1 MRTRTAHRLIG
12 IILLIPFV
20 GWAITGLVFFIK
32 PGYTGAYEV
41 LTPKFYPINNQVLI
55 SEHPDWLEVRYLRTI
70 LGEHLLV
77 RTDSGW
83 INLNPNDKRP
93 RSAAT
98 DDETRR
104 LVQDAFSMNPKRYG
118 QVVSVNGNT
127 VTTDTGVVITIDW
140 NRMSLQQTGKDT
152 NWIDSLYRIHYLQW
166 TGVRSIDHVV
176 GLTGIALVLILTGLG
191 ASLAFRRG

>member
-1 MRTRTAHRLIG
+1 MRTRTAHRVIG

-20 GWAITGLVFFIK
+20 GWAITALVFFIK

-55 SEHPDWLEVRYLRTI
+55 GEDPNWLEVRYLRTI
-70 LGEHLLV
+70 LGDHLLV
-77 RTDSGW
+77 RTESGW
-83 INLNPNDKRP
+83 MNLNPNDKRP

-118 QVVSVNGNT
+118 QIVSVNGNT
-127 VTTDTGVVITIDW
+127 VTTDTGVVVTIDW

-152 NWIDSLYRIHYLQW
+152 KWIDSLYRIHYLQW
-166 TGVRSIDHVV
+166 TGVRSIDRVV

-191 ASLAFRRG
+191 ASLAFRRN

>member
-1 MRTRTAHRLIG
+1 MRTRTVHRVIG

-41 LTPKFYPINNQVLI
+41 LSPRFYPINKQLLLTEDPN
-55 SEHPDWLEVRYLRTI
+55 WLEVRYLRTI
-70 LGEHLLV
+70 IGEHLLV

-83 INLNPNDKRP
+83 MNLSPNDKRP

-104 LVQDAFSMNPKRYG
+104 LVQDAFSLNPKRYG
-118 QVVSVNGNT
+118 QIVSVNGNT
-127 VTTDTGVVITIDW
+127 VTTDTGVVVTIDW

-152 NWIDSLYRIHYLQW
+152 KWIDSLYRIHYLQW
-166 TGVRSIDHVV
+166 TGVRSIDRVV

-191 ASLAFRRG
+191 ARLAFRR

>member
-1 MRTRTAHRLIG
+1 MRTRTAHRVIG
-12 IILLIPFV
+12 IILLLPFV

-55 SEHPDWLEVRYLRTI
+55 SEDPNWLEVRYLRTI

-83 INLNPNDKRP
+83 MNLNPGDKRP
-93 RSAAT
+93 RAAAT

-104 LVQDAFSMNPKRYG
+104 LLQDAFSMNPKRYG
-118 QVVSVNGNT
+118 QIVSVNGNT
-127 VTTDTGVVITIDW
+127 VTTDTGVAVTIDW
-140 NRMSLQQTGKDT
+140 NRMSLQQTGQDT
-152 NWIDSLYRIHYLQW
+152 KWIDSLYRIHYLQW

-176 GLTGIALVLILTGLG
+176 GLTGIALVLVLTGLG
-191 ASLAFRRG
+191 ASLAFRRN

>member
-1 MRTRTAHRLIG
+1 MRTRTAHRVIG

-32 PGYTGAYEV
+32 PGYTSAYEV
-41 LTPKFYPINNQVLI
+41 LTPKLYPINNRMLI
-55 SEHPDWLEVRYLRTI
+55 NENPNWLEVRYLRTI
-70 LGEHLLV
+70 LGDHLLV

-83 INLNPNDKRP
+83 VNLNPNDKRP
-93 RSAAT
+93 LPAAT

-118 QVVSVNGNT
+118 QIMSVNGNT
-127 VTTDTGVVITIDW
+127 VTTDTGVVVTIDW

-152 NWIDSLYRIHYLQW
+152 KWIDSLYRIHYLQW
-166 TGVRSIDHVV
+166 TGVRSIDRVV
-176 GLTGIALVLILTGLG
+176 GLTGIALILILTALG
-191 ASLAFRRG
+191 ASLAFRRN

>member
-1 MRTRTAHRLIG
+1 MRTRTVHRIIG

-55 SEHPDWLEVRYLRTI
+55 SENPNWLEVRYLRTI
-70 LGEHLLV
+70 LGDHLLV

-83 INLNPNDKRP
+83 LNLNPNDKRP

-104 LVQDAFSMNPKRYG
+104 LVQDAFSINPKRYG
-118 QVVSVNGNT
+118 QIASVNGNT
-127 VTTDTGVVITIDW
+127 VTTDTGVVVTIDW

-152 NWIDSLYRIHYLQW
+152 KWIDSLYRIHYLQW
-166 TGVRSIDHVV
+166 TGVRSIDRVV

-191 ASLAFRRG
+191 ASLAFKR

>member
-1 MRTRTAHRLIG
+1 MRTRTVHRVIG

-41 LTPKFYPINNQVLI
+41 LSPRFYPINKQLLLTEDPN
-55 SEHPDWLEVRYLRTI
+55 WLEVRYLRTI

-83 INLNPNDKRP
+83 MNLNPNDKRP

-104 LVQDAFSMNPKRYG
+104 LVQDAFSLNPKRYG
-118 QVVSVNGNT
+118 QIVSVNGNT
-127 VTTDTGVVITIDW
+127 VTTDTGVVVTIDW

-152 NWIDSLYRIHYLQW
+152 KWIDSLYRIHYLQW
-166 TGVRSIDHVV
+166 TGVRSIDRVV

-191 ASLAFRRG
+191 ARLAFRR

>member
-1 MRTRTAHRLIG
+1 MQTRKVHRVIG

-41 LTPKFYPINNQVLI
+41 LTPKFYPINNQLLI
-55 SEHPDWLEVRYLRTI
+55 SENPNWLEVRYLRTI
-70 LGEHLLV
+70 LGDHLLV

-83 INLNPNDKRP
+83 MNLNPNDKRP
-93 RSAAT
+93 RLAAT

-104 LVQDAFSMNPKRYG
+104 LLQDAFSMNPKRYG
-118 QVVSVNGNT
+118 QIVSVNGNT
-127 VTTDTGVVITIDW
+127 VTTDTGVVVTIDW

-152 NWIDSLYRIHYLQW
+152 KWIDSLYRIHYLQW
-166 TGVRSIDHVV
+166 TGVRSIDRVV
-176 GLTGIALVLILTGLG
+176 GLTGITLVLILTALG
-191 ASLAFRRG
+191 ASLAFRRN

>member
-1 MRTRTAHRLIG
+1 MRTRTVHRVIG

-41 LTPKFYPINNQVLI
+41 LTPKFYPINNQVRI
-55 SEHPDWLEVRYLRTI
+55 GEDPNWLEVRYLRTI
-70 LGEHLLV
+70 LGDHLLV

-83 INLNPNDKRP
+83 MNLNPNDKRP

-118 QVVSVNGNT
+118 QIVSVNGNT
-127 VTTDTGVVITIDW
+127 VTTDTGVVVTIDW
-140 NRMSLQQTGKDT
+140 NRMSLQQTGEDT
-152 NWIDSLYRIHYLQW
+152 KWIDSLYRGDCTRFNSNWPRCIF
-166 TGVRSIDHVV
+166 
-176 GLTGIALVLILTGLG
+176 GI
-191 ASLAFRRG
+191 

>member
-1 MRTRTAHRLIG
+1 MRTRTVHRVIG
-12 IILLIPFV
+12 IILLIPLV

-55 SEHPDWLEVRYLRTI
+55 SENPNWLEVRYLRTI
-70 LGEHLLV
+70 LGDHLLV
-77 RTDSGW
+77 RTESGW
-83 INLNPNDKRP
+83 MNLNPNDKRP

-118 QVVSVNGNT
+118 QIVSVNGNT
-127 VTTDTGVVITIDW
+127 VTTDTGVVVTIDW

-152 NWIDSLYRIHYLQW
+152 KWIDSLYRIHYLQW
-166 TGVRSIDHVV
+166 TGVRSIDRVV
-176 GLTGIALVLILTGLG
+176 GLTGITLVLILTGLG
-191 ASLAFRRG
+191 ASLAFRRN

>member
-1 MRTRTAHRLIG
+1 MRTRTVHRVIG

-55 SEHPDWLEVRYLRTI
+55 GEDPNWLEVRYLRTI
-70 LGEHLLV
+70 LGDHLLV

-83 INLNPNDKRP
+83 MNLNLNDKRP

-118 QVVSVNGNT
+118 QIVSVNGNT
-127 VTTDTGVVITIDW
+127 VTTDTGVVVTIDW

-152 NWIDSLYRIHYLQW
+152 KWIDSLYRIHYLQW
-166 TGVRSIDHVV
+166 TGVRSIDRVV
-176 GLTGIALVLILTGLG
+176 GLTGITLVLILTGLG
-191 ASLAFRRG
+191 ASLAFRRN

>member
-1 MRTRTAHRLIG
+1 MRTRTVHRIIG

-41 LTPKFYPINNQVLI
+41 LSPRFYPINKQLLLN
-55 SEHPDWLEVRYLRTI
+55 EDPNWLEVRYLRTI
-70 LGEHLLV
+70 LGDHLLV

-83 INLNPNDKRP
+83 MNLNPNDKRP

-118 QVVSVNGNT
+118 QIVSVNGNT
-127 VTTDTGVVITIDW
+127 VTTDTGVVITTDW

-152 NWIDSLYRIHYLQW
+152 KWIDSLYRIHYLQW
-166 TGVRSIDHVV
+166 TGVRSIDRVV

-191 ASLAFRRG
+191 ATLAFRRN

>member
-1 MRTRTAHRLIG
+1 MRTRTVHRVIG

-41 LTPKFYPINNQVLI
+41 LTPKFYPINNQVRI
-55 SEHPDWLEVRYLRTI
+55 GEDPNWLEVRYLRTI
-70 LGEHLLV
+70 LGDHLLV

-83 INLNPNDKRP
+83 MNLNPNDKRP

-118 QVVSVNGNT
+118 QIVSVNGNT
-127 VTTDTGVVITIDW
+127 VTTDTGVVVTIDW

-152 NWIDSLYRIHYLQW
+152 KWIDSLYRIHYLQW
-166 TGVRSIDHVV
+166 TGVRSIDRVV
-176 GLTGIALVLILTGLG
+176 GLTGITLVLILTGLG
-191 ASLAFRRG
+191 ASLAFRRD

>member
-1 MRTRTAHRLIG
+1 MRTRTVHRVIG
-12 IILLIPFV
+12 IILLIPLV

-55 SEHPDWLEVRYLRTI
+55 SENPNWLEVRYLRTI
-70 LGEHLLV
+70 LGDHLLV
-77 RTDSGW
+77 RTESGW
-83 INLNPNDKRP
+83 MNLNPNDKRP

-118 QVVSVNGNT
+118 QIVSVNGNT
-127 VTTDTGVVITIDW
+127 VTTDTGVVVTIDW

-152 NWIDSLYRIHYLQW
+152 KWIDSLYRIHYLQW
-166 TGVRSIDHVV
+166 TGVRSIDRVV
-176 GLTGIALVLILTGLG
+176 GLTGITLVLILTGLG
-191 ASLAFRRG
+191 ASLAFRR

>member
-1 MRTRTAHRLIG
+1 MRTRTVHRVIG

-41 LTPKFYPINNQVLI
+41 LTPKFYPIKNELLI
-55 SEHPDWLEVRYLRTI
+55 SDDPNWLEVRYLRTI
-70 LGEHLLV
+70 LGDHLLV

-83 INLNPNDKRP
+83 MNLNPDDKRP
-93 RSAAT
+93 RAAAT

-104 LVQDAFSMNPKRYG
+104 LVQDAFSMDPKRYG
-118 QVVSVNGNT
+118 QIVLVNGNT
-127 VTTDTGVVITIDW
+127 VTTDTGVVVTIDW

-152 NWIDSLYRIHYLQW
+152 KWIDRLYRIHYLQW
-166 TGVRSIDHVV
+166 TGIRGIDRVV
-176 GLTGIALVLILTGLG
+176 GLTGITLVLILTGLG
-191 ASLAFRRG
+191 ASLAFRRN

>member
-1 MRTRTAHRLIG
+1 MQTRKVHRVIG

-41 LTPKFYPINNQVLI
+41 LTPKFYPINNQLLI
-55 SEHPDWLEVRYLRTI
+55 SENPNWLEVRYLRTI
-70 LGEHLLV
+70 LGDHLLV

-83 INLNPNDKRP
+83 MNLNLNDKRP

-98 DDETRR
+98 NDEIRR

-118 QVVSVNGNT
+118 QIVSVNGNT
-127 VTTDTGVVITIDW
+127 VTTDTGVVVTIDW

-152 NWIDSLYRIHYLQW
+152 KWIDSLYRIHYLQW
-166 TGVRSIDHVV
+166 TGIKSIDRILGV
-176 GLTGIALVLILTGLG
+176 TGITLVLVLTGLG
-191 ASLAFRRG
+191 ACLAFRRH

>member
-1 MRTRTAHRLIG
+1 MRTRTVHRIIG

-41 LTPKFYPINNQVLI
+41 LSPRFYPINKQLLLTEDPN
-55 SEHPDWLEVRYLRTI
+55 WLEVRYMRTI
-70 LGEHLLV
+70 LGDHLLV

-83 INLNPNDKRP
+83 MNLNPNDKRP

-118 QVVSVNGNT
+118 QIVSVNGNT
-127 VTTDTGVVITIDW
+127 VTTDTGVVVTIDW

-152 NWIDSLYRIHYLQW
+152 KWIDSLYRIHYLQW
-166 TGVRSIDHVV
+166 TGVRSIDRVV
-176 GLTGIALVLILTGLG
+176 GLTGITLVLILTGLG
-191 ASLAFRRG
+191 ASLAFRRN

>member
-1 MRTRTAHRLIG
+1 MRTRTVNRVIG

-55 SEHPDWLEVRYLRTI
+55 GENPNWLEVRYLRTI
-70 LGEHLLV
+70 LGDHLLV
-77 RTDSGW
+77 RTESGW
-83 INLNPNDKRP
+83 MNLNPNDKRP

-118 QVVSVNGNT
+118 QIVSVNGNT
-127 VTTDTGVVITIDW
+127 VTTDTGVVVTIDW

-152 NWIDSLYRIHYLQW
+152 KWIDSLYRIHYLQW
-166 TGVRSIDHVV
+166 TGVRSIDRVV
-176 GLTGIALVLILTGLG
+176 GLTGITLVLILTGLG
-191 ASLAFRRG
+191 ASLAFRRN

>member
-1 MRTRTAHRLIG
+1 MQTRKVHRVIG

-41 LTPKFYPINNQVLI
+41 LSPRFYPINKQLLLTEDPN
-55 SEHPDWLEVRYLRTI
+55 WLEVRYLRTI

-83 INLNPNDKRP
+83 MNLSPNDKRP

-104 LVQDAFSMNPKRYG
+104 LVQDAFSLNPKRYG
-118 QVVSVNGNT
+118 QIVSFNGNT
-127 VTTDTGVVITIDW
+127 VTTDTGVVVTIDW

-152 NWIDSLYRIHYLQW
+152 KWIDSLYRIHYLQW
-166 TGVRSIDHVV
+166 TGVRSIDRVV
-176 GLTGIALVLILTGLG
+176 GLTGIALVLILIGLG
-191 ASLAFRRG
+191 ASLAFRR

>member
-1 MRTRTAHRLIG
+1 MRTRTAHRVIG

-20 GWAITGLVFFIK
+20 GWAITALVFFIK
-32 PGYTGAYEV
+32 PGYTGAYEA

-55 SEHPDWLEVRYLRTI
+55 SENPNWLEVRYLRTI
-70 LGEHLLV
+70 LGDHLLV

-83 INLNPNDKRP
+83 MNLNPNDKRP

-118 QVVSVNGNT
+118 QIVSVNGNT
-127 VTTDTGVVITIDW
+127 VTTDTGVVVTIDW
-140 NRMSLQQTGKDT
+140 DRMSLQQTGSDT
-152 NWIDSLYRIHYLQW
+152 KWIDSLYRIHYLQW
-166 TGVRSIDHVV
+166 TGVRSIDRAV
-176 GLTGIALVLILTGLG
+176 GLTGIALILILTALG
-191 ASLAFRRG
+191 ASLAFRR